1 MEIVISLAVTCS
13 SSSMCDNQHNLEIVK
28 QLFDICGELTAISR
42 THMHMCRSYPL
53 CLKVMEC
60 LLLQDANSSEP
71 GTPLDNSP
79 SPPLKP
85 SSPHSSHGGSITSD
99 VELEHDTLSLSSV
112 ELDPDDMNLD
122 SGQSSGLRTPR
133 PLTKPIKES
142 ERMKYI
148 NLPKPMMDVGKLSM
162 RKLAVAT
169 IDNQSVAETII
180 KFFSQVLAK
189 SFLVSPLSFETV
201 RAAIAFRKDGVSHVV
216 EMHHKSELIASYISI
231 LSTIIKANPAVVFK
245 YNDAIETMPLIFRL
259 CTDII
264 FQDHSQ
270 SSCLTVLKA
279 SHRIVAAL
287 LTAKRQ
293 HPAMQHVFRYTNK
306 LTLYCLRQIR
316 TSLKPHRDKVLNIL
330 IKNLDVMFCDQNA
343 DWRFRK
349 AFLYY
354 TYSSLMITNSEE
366 MILSFLEIWGWLE
379 RQRPR
384 LLSKFFT
391 GCDRKGKVISTAK
404 YEFVSSGFEVLRSGE
419 RRDFETCLAWL
430 RRSQKPIR
438 ALFRDLALSSW
449 NKYQNHIA
457 KQKANGQTRMFKIR
471 SPSIEL
477 DISTHSFISPS
488 SAYNG
493 SQSRAQ
499 MRNFEERVSEARLQ
513 CMKRE
518 NIAEA
523 RRNTR
528 KVLLD
533 SKSSESWVHI
543 QIERQYVDSMRNGG
557 YASVGNEIKVFRQP
571 WCLDRRSVDVYG
583 NRLKLVRP
591 RLVSPNERMFRCPS
605 AITIKSSHSQSEQ
618 KEQSPPEIEPE
629 EEKREIQKPGA
640 EVVSDGE
647 TSVISEPVDA
657 GDVSYDGDSEM
668 SKSELLRHPPKEPET
683 RRNRSKMHIR
693 IGSDSI
699 KYPRSPLS
707 PHVIKSSNQ
716 RNGQAVDKRPSVAG
730 GHNSGPP
737 TPRDAP
743 STTARLAQ
751 PLHVTAL
758 DDPNQD
764 IGPALRKLI
773 TQVDAIFANETQ
785 TIIQEFCCYRAEGLK
800 EQDCFVVLTHT
811 DIHLLELEDEHK
823 SFVTHTKFPY
833 SSVRSLTKCRYLLQP
848 LGLEIILDDDFTHLL
863 VCSKDTREQM
873 YTQITEKIYSIEDY
887 QLNFDLPK
895 WKEKKIKNL
904 MKSWQNGTLS
914 NFDYIMALNRA
925 AGRTTDDIT
934 QYPVFPWVISAMN
947 LESLDL
953 SDASVYRNL
962 SRPMGALNQARIDNF
977 KQRYESLAASI
988 DVDGPPPFHYGT
1000 HYSCAAITLN
1010 YLIRLDP
1017 YTPEALAMH
1026 KNHFDHWNRLFN
1038 SLPQTWSNAS
1048 EGSNSD
1054 VRELTPEFYYLPE
1067 FLENGNDLYHEREE
1081 RFLCDVKLPE
1091 WAHKSPLEF
1100 IRLHRRALESDHVSC
1115 QLHRWVDLIFGDAQQ
1130 GKKAVESL
1138 NVFSHVTYENKVDL
1152 TRAGSDPLM
1161 KHALIEMIRSFG
1173 QTPTQLF
1180 KKPHPPRERTSS
1192 TGLLSRRW
1200 WFLKLVCSDTYANI
1214 DFEPSQSIGLCG
1226 SADGMPVGQIYL
1238 QDGRPQAVPECS
1250 LVIPRTSSSECVSW
1264 NYSDGTLR
1272 VCAIEGFLE
1281 DEKFIYQNMH
1291 DGRVTACCL
1300 SDDGMELLTGGTH
1313 GTICIWRH
1321 TKSIKD
1327 GAVSA
1332 LEPHH
1337 YQFSGMLT
1345 GVHGHQ
1351 VTDIR
1356 ISSKYRMAVSTCG
1369 QIVAVWDLRK
1379 RELVR
1384 CIGKKWFQPPES
1396 PQDPTSPSPNNR
1408 GSFDH
1413 RTSQSREA
1421 ESGDKTPSDNNSVRR
1436 SREVTSLDTLVL
1448 PLKVKPSRT
1457 TKTLS
1462 EAISPQSQGS
1472 RESQMSAESKVD
1484 DSTTNSECDA
1494 RWPNESPTSSE
1505 NSPRNTNRPR
1515 ERSSHFRFA
1524 PSMRTGPLG
1533 PDGQPWIGLP
1543 LSCVAID
1550 NETGTTA
1557 VSSGP
1562 SVVCWDVNG
1571 RPLAARVLSVRP
1583 SNTDGFDPN
1592 AGETVTCMIFSTG
1605 LQVYEGD
1612 DQNLLITGHK
1622 DGTINIFSV
1631 CHQSVVDSSISCCS
1645 RARADNARFCT
1656 MSAVV
1661 TSLSEG
1667 GHLSETCGDPMARRG
1682 AHPFVLL
1689 HRLSLKRHHYPISA
1703 LSVPPSRNFLWS
1715 GDDHGGVCQWKPV
1728 CSDTEQDLSNDSE
1741 SHPTVELVWK
1751 PMLAQDASELTV
1763 KCCHCARRPKSPLDT
1778 STCAQCQELLC
1789 RECLLSHLRQHRFPA
1804 NPQMPRGMLKVLS
1817 QRYI

>member
-1 MEIVISLAVTCS
+1 MFLFLSRAGLPFQRRALATTALILEDGRNGMKLASHGCIGSLIAYYRDIHDPTNTATEGSAQVLIPDILEAISLIASFACSMEDLHKILALLRDEFNCKVREKSVEKFVITARKSSTKTVLSDRSISYGTIGPNGWEKAADLDSLSSIASGDTSILSTVSYGTTPSFLNDNPGSILASSAVSSHHGTLHGSHNGIQHGPQHGTHNGIKHGIGRPNCARSILDCLTVVTRNSGDPSVVFDMRSSGTAFMGIPMPDMGEVKGYSLGVWVMFEEIDDRSSPIQLFYWEDSADRPILDISICLNGKDFVLSIKIADHHSIQTSLSIALHQWHFILFHHVYHVLKSSELLVYCDGARVCAHNVQYPQLARASSFAYCGWRPLVNRVGEVGRKASAVRSMWKLASIMMIEGSIRDQSVKSLFECDRDFMVLDDLAVQCDVFAMLSQSPDSRNLHPSLRQSMVFFYHARNLDFSPEDNLELKLNASQDPRCKIAPANSQRLPHFTNANVPATLHGDCFVLTPKSFSSAVRQCGGLQLFFEFIDKCKTSEQLSQLTTLLHGLLRNDFKNVCIMNSPCGLFDATGFQMFHFLLSQKRSLLNKECVGALLGYMGIPNAPRTLPERALQVIALINLGESALFHCSPETSSMFYQELVNMMVVSPMKWQTIKIFQDISMVRIILDVLQSKDFFDISLGGPVSVIREMLSLGDDRPQFVQDIHWDLQLVVDCVMSWNIKRTYVQKSDPTLSAHLDKCCAALLEMLVDVAMQTKTLRRLQILQYYMKRAYIFALFEGSSPESSSNGGAESGQDSLKMSRSTFHALHLLWVFLYLDSEYFIQFRQNAGFSALCHVLTKFHGDPQLYVMLFLMMEKHPLELTSPDKYSFWSKRELVPFLKCEDQEHVRMPEIMEIVISLAVTCS

-557 YASVGNEIKVFRQP
+557 YASVGNE
-571 WCLDRRSVDVYG
+571 
-583 NRLKLVRP
+583 
-591 RLVSPNERMFRCPS
+591 
-605 AITIKSSHSQSEQ
+605 
-618 KEQSPPEIEPE
+618 
-629 EEKREIQKPGA
+629 
-640 EVVSDGE
+640 
-647 TSVISEPVDA
+647 
-657 GDVSYDGDSEM
+657 
-668 SKSELLRHPPKEPET
+668 
-683 RRNRSKMHIR
+683 
-693 IGSDSI
+693 
-699 KYPRSPLS
+699 
-707 PHVIKSSNQ
+707 
-716 RNGQAVDKRPSVAG
+716 
-730 GHNSGPP
+730 
-737 TPRDAP
+737 
-743 STTARLAQ
+743 
-751 PLHVTAL
+751 
-758 DDPNQD
+758 
-764 IGPALRKLI
+764 
-773 TQVDAIFANETQ
+773 
-785 TIIQEFCCYRAEGLK
+785 
-800 EQDCFVVLTHT
+800 
-811 DIHLLELEDEHK
+811 
-823 SFVTHTKFPY
+823 
-833 SSVRSLTKCRYLLQP
+833 
-848 LGLEIILDDDFTHLL
+848 
-863 VCSKDTREQM
+863 
-873 YTQITEKIYSIEDY
+873 
-887 QLNFDLPK
+887 
-895 WKEKKIKNL
+895 
-904 MKSWQNGTLS
+904 
-914 NFDYIMALNRA
+914 
-925 AGRTTDDIT
+925 
-934 QYPVFPWVISAMN
+934 
-947 LESLDL
+947 
-953 SDASVYRNL
+953 
-962 SRPMGALNQARIDNF
+962 
-977 KQRYESLAASI
+977 
-988 DVDGPPPFHYGT
+988 
-1000 HYSCAAITLN
+1000 
-1010 YLIRLDP
+1010 
-1017 YTPEALAMH
+1017 
-1026 KNHFDHWNRLFN
+1026 
-1038 SLPQTWSNAS
+1038 
-1048 EGSNSD
+1048 
-1054 VRELTPEFYYLPE
+1054 
-1067 FLENGNDLYHEREE
+1067 
-1081 RFLCDVKLPE
+1081 
-1091 WAHKSPLEF
+1091 
-1100 IRLHRRALESDHVSC
+1100 
-1115 QLHRWVDLIFGDAQQ
+1115 
-1130 GKKAVESL
+1130 
-1138 NVFSHVTYENKVDL
+1138 
-1152 TRAGSDPLM
+1152 
-1161 KHALIEMIRSFG
+1161 
-1173 QTPTQLF
+1173 
-1180 KKPHPPRERTSS
+1180 
-1192 TGLLSRRW
+1192 
-1200 WFLKLVCSDTYANI
+1200 
-1214 DFEPSQSIGLCG
+1214 
-1226 SADGMPVGQIYL
+1226 
-1238 QDGRPQAVPECS
+1238 
-1250 LVIPRTSSSECVSW
+1250 
-1264 NYSDGTLR
+1264 
-1272 VCAIEGFLE
+1272 
-1281 DEKFIYQNMH
+1281 
-1291 DGRVTACCL
+1291 
-1300 SDDGMELLTGGTH
+1300 
-1313 GTICIWRH
+1313 
-1321 TKSIKD
+1321 
-1327 GAVSA
+1327 
-1332 LEPHH
+1332 
-1337 YQFSGMLT
+1337 
-1345 GVHGHQ
+1345 
-1351 VTDIR
+1351 
-1356 ISSKYRMAVSTCG
+1356 
-1369 QIVAVWDLRK
+1369 
-1379 RELVR
+1379 
-1384 CIGKKWFQPPES
+1384 
-1396 PQDPTSPSPNNR
+1396 
-1408 GSFDH
+1408 
-1413 RTSQSREA
+1413 
-1421 ESGDKTPSDNNSVRR
+1421 
-1436 SREVTSLDTLVL
+1436 
-1448 PLKVKPSRT
+1448 
-1457 TKTLS
+1457 
-1462 EAISPQSQGS
+1462 
-1472 RESQMSAESKVD
+1472 
-1484 DSTTNSECDA
+1484 
-1494 RWPNESPTSSE
+1494 
-1505 NSPRNTNRPR
+1505 
-1515 ERSSHFRFA
+1515 
-1524 PSMRTGPLG
+1524 
-1533 PDGQPWIGLP
+1533 
-1543 LSCVAID
+1543 
-1550 NETGTTA
+1550 
-1557 VSSGP
+1557 
-1562 SVVCWDVNG
+1562 
-1571 RPLAARVLSVRP
+1571 
-1583 SNTDGFDPN
+1583 
-1592 AGETVTCMIFSTG
+1592 
-1605 LQVYEGD
+1605 
-1612 DQNLLITGHK
+1612 
-1622 DGTINIFSV
+1622 
-1631 CHQSVVDSSISCCS
+1631 
-1645 RARADNARFCT
+1645 
-1656 MSAVV
+1656 
-1661 TSLSEG
+1661 
-1667 GHLSETCGDPMARRG
+1667 
-1682 AHPFVLL
+1682 
-1689 HRLSLKRHHYPISA
+1689 
-1703 LSVPPSRNFLWS
+1703 
-1715 GDDHGGVCQWKPV
+1715 
-1728 CSDTEQDLSNDSE
+1728 
-1741 SHPTVELVWK
+1741 
-1751 PMLAQDASELTV
+1751 
-1763 KCCHCARRPKSPLDT
+1763 
-1778 STCAQCQELLC
+1778 
-1789 RECLLSHLRQHRFPA
+1789 
-1804 NPQMPRGMLKVLS
+1804 
-1817 QRYI
+1817 